1 MRRWLAI
8 IVVTP
13 MGCITVPVASDEV
26 RTEELVPHILVE
38 TTAEASLVQVTLEV
52 DGGLF
57 DGPVFLGVG
66 DRLLARADGVEYELD
81 PLPDV
86 GGDDP
91 VYGVEIPVTRGGAWI
106 QVELERE
113 FDEGAR
119 YSGVALAEDFAL
131 QQPLADSMRSRSA
144 DPLTVI
150 YSAESGDDLYQP
162 AARSMALEVLGDC
175 FGVLKLESLSDI
187 GWFELAAGTLVG
199 GDTCAAMLTVSREGG
214 VGQVDPNFG
223 QGATIRSIQRRSVSF
238 WSAP

>member
-8 IVVTP
+8 IVASTA
-13 MGCITVPVASDEV
+13 GCITVPVASDELQ
-26 RTEELVPHILVE
+26 TTELVPHILVE
-38 TTAEASLVQVTLEV
+38 TSADVSVVQVSLEA
-52 DGGLF
+52 DAGLF

-66 DRLLARADGVEYELD
+66 DRLLARADGVEYDLE
-81 PLPDV
+81 PLPDI
-86 GGDDP
+86 GGGDP

-113 FDEGAR
+113 LDEGAR

-162 AARSMALEVLGDC
+162 TARSMELEVLGDC
-175 FGVLKLESLSDI
+175 FGAFKLEDLSDI

-199 GDTCAAMLTVSREGG
+199 GDTCTAALTVSREGG

-223 QGATIRSIQRRSVSF
+223 QGASIRSIQRRTVTF